1 MTKFIDASQCEVKKE
16 KKETVFTHYLS
27 RAEGYRPAE
36 NKPPDFLK
44 VIYLGGTHDDGDLF
58 AAYHY
63 SGNINI
69 YKGTKG
75 DEFDN

>member
-1 MTKFIDASQCEVKKE
+1 MTKFIDASHDEVKKE

-27 RAEGYRPAE
+27 RSEGFRPAK
-36 NKPPDFLK
+36 NQPHDFLK
-44 VIYLGGTHDDGDLF
+44 VIYLGKTTEDGDLF